1 VSETKSEKA
10 IANDIIRRLLPDCEK
25 VFKLVNER
33 ISAEN
38 AHLDGKA
45 VMLDRVAKIF
55 NTEPDVRYNSKE
67 TTGEVEPYKGLGLK
81 SFGPYGY
88 GKIVVNSADSISI
101 KLESISGAVALRILP
116 EIARVLKESKTS

>member
-1 VSETKSEKA
+1 
-10 IANDIIRRLLPDCEK
+10 

-55 NTEPDVRYNSKE
+55 NTEPEVSYHSKE
-67 TTGEVEPYKGLGLK
+67 TTGEVDPYKGLGLK
-81 SFGPYGY
+81 SFGHYGY
-88 GKIVVNSADSISI
+88 GKIVVNSDDSISI
-101 KLESISGAVALRILP
+101 KLESISGEVALRILP
-116 EIARVLKESKTS
+116 EIARALKESKTS